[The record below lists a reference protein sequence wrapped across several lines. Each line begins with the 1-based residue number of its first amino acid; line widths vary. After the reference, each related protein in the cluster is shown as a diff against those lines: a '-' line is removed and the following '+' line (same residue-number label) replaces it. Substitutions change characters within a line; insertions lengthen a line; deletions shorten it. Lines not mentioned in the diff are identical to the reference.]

1 MALRSRAAMTSKR
14 RRAVRYT
21 LDQVDSADDR
31 GLRCIVGRL
40 LVRDGWV
47 DVRGVRVNDSG
58 VVHLVGQR
66 PDGQRLGV
74 AFERGAESSRQDGTR
89 SAAVLRSVRTTAGIE
104 PGETAASVPP
114 ALLLVVS
121 PGMFA
126 RSRVLWAARTGVR
139 LVDRAMLQ
147 RWAAGEDLALL
158 LGLGTED
165 ILSDSA

>member
-1 MALRSRAAMTSKR
+1 MALRRRAALTSKR

-21 LDQVDSADDR
+21 LDQVDAADGRDFR
-31 GLRCIVGRL
+31 RMVGRL
-40 LVRDGWV
+40 LVRDGWA

-74 AFERGAESSRQDGTR
+74 AFERRVESSRQGGTR

-121 PGMFA
+121 SGTFA

-139 LVDRAMLQ
+139 LIDRAMLQ

-158 LGLGTED
+158 LGLGTAD
-165 ILSDSA
+165 VLSDSA